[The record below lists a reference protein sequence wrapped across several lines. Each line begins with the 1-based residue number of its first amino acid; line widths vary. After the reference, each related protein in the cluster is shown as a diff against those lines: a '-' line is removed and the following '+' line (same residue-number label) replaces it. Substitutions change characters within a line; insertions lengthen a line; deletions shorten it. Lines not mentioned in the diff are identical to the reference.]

1 MTSWEVVVIDQWQD
15 IGGMDKGDSTESNEQ
30 WLFLEYMVNI
40 NPVEFTNGL
49 DVELREESRMTL
61 RFLPEQ
67 LEKLS
72 CYLLK

>member
-1 MTSWEVVVIDQWQD
+1 
-15 IGGMDKGDSTESNEQ
+15 MDKGDSTESNEQ
-30 WLFLEYMVNI
+30 WLVLEYMVNV

-49 DVELREESRMTL
+49 DVELREESRTTL

-67 LEKLS
+67 LEKWS